1 MKTLSCLL
9 GLLLAVSCP
18 LWAQSRP
25 KAKPSRM
32 RPELAEK
39 IKAYLWRTNRAA
51 LVTAV
56 ASVRGGAPAKQTA
69 DLEKKLSTRAAALR
83 QALLA
88 APDPASE
95 KALRKVYR
103 ALAVSHLVRSAELSA
118 EGEPKERA
126 ASALKGMEGALRSD
140 GVPEPALLTLTGPA
154 EDLGL
159 EGLLRAEWGDYVLSL
174 TSEGALKPAKPS
186 DKRVNARTA
195 ELDETYRS
203 LLKACKER
211 LLEPADQGEGW
222 MLSALVAQALAQA
235 EYGEGSAEPAPAET
249 AALEVPLPP
258 GGEEEPGPDEIGPEV
273 AFNPRTIYS
282 KASPSVVLILC
293 SSPDGTGELGSGSII
308 DSKGRVLT
316 NAHVVI
322 RDSSQTPWSA
332 IRVFIK
338 PKRMTGDPE
347 SDLKNPYPAKVV
359 AFNRKVDL
367 AVLEL
372 EGAPANL
379 TPLQLGR
386 PGFVAVGDRVAAI
399 GHPEQGG
406 LWTLTTG
413 IVSTVVA
420 DLGGVK
426 GKKAFQTDA
435 SINRGNSGGPLLNA
449 LGQVIGVNTSMSRSA
464 ADGLAITAVNFAIR
478 SDVAKRWLAKAGVE
492 ASYAELPPSVPPS
505 PAAQSLGAFGP
516 APQSAAPAA
525 MMDRAGGA
533 AEGMVLRESD
543 SYESSSK
550 PDMGFGA
557 GGALSGGAAPSMAR
571 TRRKAELREEKS
583 LSKRKEAGPPPKRVT
598 ISESRPY
605 NIDSFL
611 GEKIKE
617 LEDLEQDMKGDLREH
632 RKRR

>member
-1 MKTLSCLL
+1 MRILSCLL
-9 GLLLAVSCP
+9 ALLLAGVCP
-18 LWAQSRP
+18 LWGQSRP
-25 KAKPSRM
+25 KARPKPKS
-32 RPELAEK
+32 ELSEK
-39 IKAYLWRTNRAA
+39 IKAYLWRTNRSA

-69 DLEKKLSTRAAALR
+69 DLEKTLATRAAGLR
-83 QALLA
+83 RALLA
-88 APDPASE
+88 APDPGGE
-95 KALRKVYR
+95 KSLRKVYR
-103 ALAVSHLVRSAELSA
+103 ALAVSHLVRSAELGAS
-118 EGEPKERA
+118 GEPKERA
-126 ASALKGMEGALRSD
+126 ASALKGMEEDLRADGA
-140 GVPEPALLTLTGPA
+140 PEPVLLALTGPG
-154 EDLGL
+154 EDLSL
-159 EGLLRAEWGDYVLSL
+159 EGLLRAEWGEYVA
-174 TSEGALKPAKPS
+174 ALAAESAPKTAKPS
-186 DKRVNARTA
+186 QKRVNAKTA

-211 LLEPADQGEGW
+211 LLEPADQSEGW
-222 MLSALVAQALAQA
+222 MLSAMVAQALASA
-235 EYGEGSAEPAPAET
+235 EYGEGSSEPPPAET

-258 GGEEEPGPDEIGPEV
+258 AEPEDLGQDEPRPPMD
-273 AFNPRTIYS
+273 FNPRNIYA

-293 SSPDGTGELGSGSII
+293 SSPEGTGELGSGSII
-308 DSKGRVLT
+308 DPKGRILT

-322 RDSSQTPWSA
+322 RDSSQKPWST

-347 SDLKNPYPAKVV
+347 TDLKNPYSAKVT

-372 EGAPANL
+372 ESPPASL

-386 PGFVAVGDRVAAI
+386 PVDVAVGDRVAAI

-449 LGQVIGVNTSMSRSA
+449 AGEVIGVNTSMSRSA

-492 ASYAELPPSVPPS
+492 ASYAELPPSLAGQLAAPKAQALGALG
-505 PAAQSLGAFGP
+505 PAA
-516 APQSAAPAA
+516 QSAAPAA
-525 MMDRAGGA
+525 MMDRAGGG
-533 AEGMVLRESD
+533 AEGMVLREAD
-543 SYESSSK
+543 SFESSSK

-557 GGALSGGAAPSMAR
+557 SGALSGGGAAPSMAR
-571 TRRKAELREEKS
+571 SRRKAELREEKA
-583 LSKRKEAGPPPKRVT
+583 SKKEARPRREL
-598 ISESRPY
+598 ISESKPY
-605 NIDSFL
+605 NINAFL
-611 GEKIKE
+611 GEKLKE
-617 LEDLEQDMKGDLREH
+617 LEGLEGDMKSDLREH